1 MNVLAVPP
9 VLHEEVVIQVRIRL
23 DAKAV
28 PPNPFKGLRYR
39 IDARVRSRLDEEAP
53 APRPVHAIYNLVEFF
68 MLRLSHELLL
78 VEGAGASMGAEL
90 RLSSQYPGEGG
101 EPAPHGSGCL
111 LDLRDGVKAAQI
123 QGEWAGALPCKGLPG
138 PMRLGDN

>member
-1 MNVLAVPP
+1 
-9 VLHEEVVIQVRIRL
+9 
-23 DAKAV
+23 
-28 PPNPFKGLRYR
+28 
-39 IDARVRSRLDEEAP
+39 
-53 APRPVHAIYNLVEFF
+53 
-68 MLRLSHELLL
+68 MLRFPDQFLL